1 MLGVRPDEVDRVRR
15 LMGVSFLLG
24 TALVLFY
31 GAGNAVFLTRY
42 DITALPWVYI
52 VNAGVV
58 IVVGLV
64 YGAWS
69 SRVRVDQALV
79 GLAGAMSVSVFALW
93 VWAVLSDGRAVAFAM
108 AVWFRLLFIF
118 AVLGLWEIASAVFD
132 IRQAKRLFA
141 AVALGMML
149 AFVVGGIATSSLT
162 AAFGTVNLIGVSA
175 ACFTLYTIAFRRLL
189 RRYEV
194 GRRDDGETAAA
205 ATPRE
210 IMSDRY
216 SRRLVWM
223 KSVTILLLYVSE
235 YVFYEQAAGTF
246 DTEDSLA
253 GFLGLFMGS
262 MTIVMV
268 LVTGLVSGR
277 YIGRFGIRTATLTL
291 PVGMLLIAVP
301 TGLYGTLV
309 GVDTVFFALVAG
321 VLATNHVLGNAIS
334 EPAGAVLFQP
344 IPQARRMR
352 VRLAVDGW
360 LGSVA
365 LLFAGLLL
373 LAFNALDS
381 DSMAPYLFVVA
392 AIALVGV
399 VMAVLQYRD
408 YVGALRGITTIG
420 FARETLVPDDGRDTV
435 AVALSTLGA
444 GADQLWSG
452 LIGHG
457 SPDVVELALGA
468 VARSGDRSA
477 ADDVEDVLDRTE
489 LPRSTRVLALTTLAE
504 LDPERATARS
514 RAILSGEAPDLA
526 LAVALADPDLR
537 ADAERRLLDLL
548 DHGDAQEVDAA
559 LDAAIGQAT
568 PAIAARAVD
577 CLAEP
582 LHRRRAIAVLAGA
595 DAAARQLAVAALPQ
609 LPDEVV
615 ADVVEHVLAPAGDH
629 DGVVAQCLAP
639 HAASVVRR
647 AGYLALAGDHRSVP
661 IRDHLADDLAL
672 VAMLVAAGRDLGNAE
687 PVVTAALE
695 QEFLLARR
703 SIYAALG
710 VEYDSTRLADIETL
724 VRTGSEDDRANAIE
738 ALDVLLAA
746 DHRRTVVA
754 ALEPVDA
761 ADAVASLAGLPP
773 SRPVADWMQSL
784 ATDRRLTPWTR
795 RVAGG
800 GRDTSLTRSDGCTD
814 MDPITARV
822 LALAGIDIFSTLSYG
837 SLLELAE
844 GVQSQTVDPGATVI
858 DVGSLGRE
866 LYAITRGTVEVRTAD
881 GATSLLEE
889 GTVFGELAILDPAPR
904 SATVTAVTEVD
915 LLVVPRATVL
925 ALADRRPEVMSEIA
939 RVLARRLRARA

>member
-1 MLGVRPDEVDRVRR
+1 MASLLGVRPDEVDRVRR

-42 DITALPWVYI
+42 DITVLPWVYI
-52 VNAGVV
+52 VNVGVV
-58 IVVGLV
+58 IVVGLA

-69 SRVRVDQALV
+69 SRVPVDRALV
-79 GLAGAMSVSVFALW
+79 GLAAAMSVSVFALW
-93 VWAVLSDGRAVAFAM
+93 VWAVVSDGRAVAFAM

-118 AVLGLWEIASAVFD
+118 AVLGLWEIASVVFD

-141 AVALGMML
+141 AVALGMMIV
-149 AFVVGGIATSSLT
+149 FVVGGIATPPLT
-162 AAFGTVNLIGVSA
+162 AALGTVNLVGVA
-175 ACFTLYTIAFRRLL
+175 ALCFTLYTIAFRRLL
-189 RRYEV
+189 RRYDV
-194 GRRDDGETAAA
+194 GRRHDAETAAP

-216 SRRLVWM
+216 SRRMVWM

-246 DTEDSLA
+246 DDEDSLA
-253 GFLGLFMGS
+253 GFLGLFMGT

-277 YIGRFGIRTATLTL
+277 YIGRVGIRTATLTL
-291 PVGMLLIAVP
+291 PLGMLLIAVP
-301 TGLYGTLV
+301 TGLYGTLA

-321 VLATNHVLGNAIS
+321 VLATNHILGNAIS

-344 IPQARRMR
+344 MPPARRMR

-373 LAFNALDS
+373 LVFNALDS

-399 VMAVLQYRD
+399 VVAVLQYRD

-420 FARETLVPDDGRDTV
+420 FARETLAPDDGQASL
-435 AVALSTLGA
+435 AVAISTLGA
-444 GADQLWSG
+444 GEDQLLSG
-452 LIGHG
+452 LIGHA
-457 SPDVVELALGA
+457 SPEVVELALGA
-468 VARSGDRSA
+468 VARSGDRA
-477 ADDVEDVLDRTE
+477 AAGDVEDVVDRTE
-489 LPRSTRVLALTTLAE
+489 LPRSTRLLALTALAE

-514 RAILSGEAPDLA
+514 RAILSGADPDLA
-526 LAVALADPDLR
+526 LAVALDEPDLR
-537 ADAERRLLDLL
+537 ADAERRLLALL
-548 DHGDAQEVDAA
+548 DHGDATQVDAA
-559 LDAAIGQAT
+559 LDVAIGRTT
-568 PAIAARAVD
+568 PEIAARAVA
-577 CLAEP
+577 CLADP
-582 LHRRRAIAVLAGA
+582 LHRRRALAVLAGA
-595 DAAARQLAVAALPQ
+595 DAAARQLAVEALPQ
-609 LPDEVV
+609 LPDDVV

-629 DGVVAQCLAP
+629 HEVVARCLVP
-639 HAASVVRR
+639 DAASVVRR
-647 AGYLALAGDHRSVP
+647 AGYLALTGDHSGVP

-672 VAMLVAAGRDLGNAE
+672 ISTLVAAVRDLDDAD
-687 PVVTAALE
+687 PVVAAAIE
-695 QEFLLARR
+695 QEFMLARR

-710 VEYDSTRLADIETL
+710 VEYDPQRLADIETL
-724 VRTGSEDDRANAIE
+724 VRTGSDDDRANAIE
-738 ALDVLLAA
+738 ALDVLLAS
-746 DHRRTVVA
+746 DHRRTLVA

-761 ADAVASLAGLPP
+761 ADAAASLAGLPP
-773 SRPVADWMQSL
+773 PRPVADWMQSL

-800 GRDTSLTRSDGCTD
+800 ALDTSPTRSDGCTD
-814 MDPITARV
+814 MDPTTARV

-844 GVQSQTVDPGATVI
+844 GVQSQTVDPEHNG
-858 DVGSLGRE
+858 
-866 LYAITRGTVEVRTAD
+866 
-881 GATSLLEE
+881 
-889 GTVFGELAILDPAPR
+889 
-904 SATVTAVTEVD
+904 
-915 LLVVPRATVL
+915 
-925 ALADRRPEVMSEIA
+925 DRRRIA
-939 RVLARRLRARA
+939 RS